1 MKSSLVLTLNA
12 ISLLAACSGD
22 SNGFYANGNGNDA
35 GNLPG
40 PGPGPG
46 PGATLDITSANA
58 LLVTNVSYQAALSS
72 GALAGFSSGTGL
84 LASDPGGISKID
96 RAISNKIGNATA
108 NLVLPDIIEPCLG
121 PLGGMMTFSGEIADP
136 TDPLAPLTLTPG
148 DSFNISFA
156 ACDDGFAVIDGNL
169 FYVVDVFVGDLG
181 SGLYSLTM
189 TATFTDFQVSTD
201 EDELVSNGDVTVRI
215 DTRQFPYLEAEVS
228 GNSLT
233 VDGTTSAVIMTNFA
247 SLHAQD
253 TGLAPFPY
261 TQSSSGTVN
270 STMLSGVVSYT
281 TPLDFEGTDVDYPS
295 VGEFLVTGNNSSAR
309 LTAIDNVNV
318 QIDIDTDGDGTVNDT
333 INTTWV
339 ALEGS

>member
-1 MKSSLVLTLNA
+1 MKSSLILTLSA
-12 ISLLAACSGD
+12 ISLLTACSDGG
-22 SNGFYANGNGNDA
+22 NGFYTGDDGNNDA
-35 GNLPG
+35 NVPDPG
-40 PGPGPG
+40 A
-46 PGATLDITSANA
+46 GATLDITSANA

-84 LASDPGGISKID
+84 LASEPGGISKID
-96 RAISNKIGNATA
+96 RAISSKIGNATA
-108 NLVLPDIIEPCLG
+108 NLVIPDIIEPCLG
-121 PLGGMMTFSGEIADP
+121 PLGGMLTFSGEIADP
-136 TDPLAPLTLTPG
+136 VDPLAPPTLTPG
-148 DSFNISFA
+148 DFFNIFYA

-169 FYVVDVFVGDLG
+169 FYVVDAFSGDLA

-189 TATFTDFQVSTD
+189 TATFTDFQVATV

-215 DTRQFPYLEAEVS
+215 DTLQFPYLEAAVS
-228 GNSLT
+228 GTSLT
-233 VDGTTSAVIMTNFA
+233 VDGTTSAVILTNFA

-261 TQSSSGTVN
+261 TQTSSGTVD
-270 STMLSGVVSYT
+270 STMLSGVVSYA
-281 TPLDFEGTDVDYPS
+281 TPVDFEGSDVDYPS

-309 LTAIDNVNV
+309 LIAIDNVNV
-318 QIDIDTDGDGTVNDT
+318 RIDIDTDGNGTVNDT

>member
-1 MKSSLVLTLNA
+1 MKSSLILTLSA
-12 ISLLAACSGD
+12 ISLLAACDG
-22 SNGFYANGNGNDA
+22 GNGISEAKD
-35 GNLPG
+35 GNNGGDG
-40 PGPGPG
+40 PGPGG
-46 PGATLDITSANA
+46 GETLNITVANA
-58 LLVTNVSYQAALSS
+58 MLVTNVSYQAALSS

-84 LASDPGGISKID
+84 LASEPGGISKID

-108 NLVLPDIIEPCLG
+108 NLVIPDFTEACLG
-121 PLGGMMTFSGEIADP
+121 PLGGIMTISGEIADP
-136 TDPLAPLTLTPG
+136 TNPLDPLTLTPG
-148 DSFNISFA
+148 DSFNIFYE

-169 FYVVDVFVGDLG
+169 FYVVNVFNGDLA

-189 TATFTDFQVSTD
+189 TATFTDFQVTTV

-261 TQSSSGTVN
+261 TQTSSGTVN
-270 STMLSGVVSYT
+270 STMLPGIVSYS
-281 TPLDFEGTDVDYPS
+281 TPLDFEGSDVDYPN
-295 VGEFLVTGNNSSAR
+295 VGEFLVTGSNSSSR
-309 LTAIDNVNV
+309 LTAIDNVDV
-318 QIDIDTDGDGTVNDT
+318 RIDIDTDGNGTTDET
-333 INTTWV
+333 INTTW
-339 ALEGS
+339 AELEGS